1 MKSRTRSTGIS
12 LAEQDFTRGDT
23 PRFDLVI
30 LTAANPVQAAGYRAQ
45 LARRKVDDDSGWDL
59 PCARKALVVADPKD
73 KRAGSGIA
81 TFIALYEAAKYFAEL
96 TPKAR
101 TLRDLFAARRI
112 LILHSGGDSRRLP
125 AYAAIGKIFVPLP
138 VEDVHGDPRTVFDL
152 VLEDF
157 AALEPGDPAT
167 PNLGSITIAAGD
179 VMLNLAKTGINLHP
193 VPDHVVGVTARAS
206 IETGSRHGVFV
217 TNVAKKS
224 GDARVRTFLQKPT
237 EAQARAAGA
246 IGKDNTV
253 AIDTGVVIFDST
265 TAASWL
271 QSLGASITTA
281 KTKIKVRTASIRATG
296 TLASMCRATSGSI
309 DLYEHILPTLAGNTA
324 ALAKLTP
331 KIAASLSKALAP
343 TTNHF
348 LARHAPAATFYH
360 IGSTMELLHIGTAT
374 VFDVTQGTV
383 PRIEPASTVVG
394 SEVGPFTAD
403 GPVWIEGCRWGDS
416 DSPVA
421 RFGGLNVITGWPK
434 EAGIPE
440 VVSHFCIT
448 WLPIGRSNW
457 ARIIYTPMDDW
468 KKQYDSAAP
477 TDEDE
482 TYVRWRREG
491 PLNCTI
497 AHCLQFGIWKPEAL
511 WNSADRCLY
520 TARLWRV
527 GSIKELDYPTSYD
540 DLFVLHRSESVLQM
554 KGWYSRREANKLR
567 AHRRRTLRNLGPTSK
582 HRCYSMHEL
591 VSMVNHARLNDAI
604 TAAREWTLSTW
615 QPVRIMSKK
624 RIDLHREARCRFR
637 VTPWGT
643 DPNNAPHLVHK
654 RSTLANLRS
663 ARIRE
668 LQLPLHPFNEFE
680 ELFRKDLPDPHRFHL
695 GQALTKNQVD
705 LSESRPINRKVVATS
720 TPIRIDLAGGWTDTP
735 PICQTHG
742 GTVINLAATLDDVNP
757 ISVQAAHS
765 DKPGIHIRGII
776 DGEQHSCTISTRT
789 IKEWSTWKPLKGV
802 PAWAK
807 LVPSAV
813 SFTKLVESLDTGK
826 AGVSLSFSS
835 SVPKGSGLGTSS
847 ILSAALCAACYALQG
862 KYSSDL
868 LTKHAIAAATLC
880 VEHAIGSGGG
890 WQDQYGALFPGLKS
904 LSTSAGNIQHAEC
917 TPLTI
922 GPRLT
927 DMFASRTLLYFTGQ
941 QRLAANILQ
950 NFVNRYLDGDAP
962 TWRTLDRLRKNV
974 LDVREAI
981 DRDDPAAFARHITM
995 YWLLKRSIDPSTTNA
1010 GLNRLVARVT
1020 PHLDGYLFPGAG
1032 GGGFLFMIART
1043 TASAKALRHDITS
1056 RPPAPTARF
1065 YDWSISHTPLTVTM
1079 S

>member
-12 LAEQDFTRGDT
+12 LAEQDFTRGDA

-30 LTAANPVQAAGYRAQ
+30 LTAANKVQATGYRAQ
-45 LARRKVDDDSGWDL
+45 LARRKVEDGSGWDL
-59 PCARKALVVADPKD
+59 PSARKALVVADPKD

-81 TFIALYEAAKYFAEL
+81 TFIALYEAAKYLASFN
-96 TPKAR
+96 PKAR
-101 TLRDLFAARRI
+101 TLREVFANRRI

-157 AALEPGDPAT
+157 AALDPGDS
-167 PNLGSITIAAGD
+167 NNGSITIAAGD

-193 VPDHVVGVTARAS
+193 VPGHVVGVAARAS

-217 TNVAKKS
+217 TKAAKKS

-253 AIDTGVVIFDST
+253 AIDTGVVILDST

-296 TLASMCRATSGSI
+296 TLASMCRATAGSI

-331 KIAASLSKALAP
+331 KIAASLSKTLAP

-360 IGSTMELLHIGTAT
+360 IGSTRELLEIGTAT
-374 VFDVTQGTV
+374 VFNAGRQSP
-383 PRIEPASTVVG
+383 PRFEPAATVVG
-394 SEVGPFTAD
+394 SDVGTLALD
-403 GPVWIEGCRWGDS
+403 GPVWIEGCQWGDHN
-416 DSPVA
+416 SPPA
-421 RFGGLNVITGWPK
+421 KLGGFNVITGWPK
-434 EAGIPE
+434 EAGVPDLAGRECVAWIPIE
-440 VVSHFCIT
+440 ETV
-448 WLPIGRSNW
+448 W
-457 ARIIYTPMDDW
+457 ARLAYSLFDDW
-468 KKQYDSAAP
+468 KEPLCDEDSSVPKSWPEGLVSRHKNLSAA
-477 TDEDE
+477 
-482 TYVRWRREG
+482 V
-491 PLNCTI
+491 
-497 AHCLQFGIWKPEAL
+497 AHCISRSIWNATDVWPSIKLAK
-511 WNSADRCLY
+511 DRCLY
-520 TARLWRV
+520 TAKIWPV
-527 GSIKELDYPTSYD
+527 GAINEIDPVSSFYCYWALRTFEWDHPEDAANDKHVQLRNR
-540 DLFVLHRSESVLQM
+540 VLHS
-554 KGWYSRREANKLR
+554 
-567 AHRRRTLRNLGPTSK
+567 LGPTSK
-582 HRCYSMHEL
+582 LPCFSLQEL
-591 VSMVNHARLNDAI
+591 VGMVNHQRLVETASIARQQGLIDHQEVRLH
-604 TAAREWTLSTW
+604 TASRLALAREGLLRHNRPAPRNTHTSLQSELFT
-615 QPVRIMSKK
+615 QRESPIIRIKQ
-624 RIDLHREARCRFR
+624 
-637 VTPWGT
+637 T
-643 DPNNAPHLVHK
+643 
-654 RSTLANLRS
+654 
-663 ARIRE
+663 RIRE
-668 LQLPLHPFNEFE
+668 LQLPYRPLDEVELLDVGSFPNPRHFN
-680 ELFRKDLPDPHRFHL
+680 LGALLRKNLPEHT
-695 GQALTKNQVD
+695 GQTTP
-705 LSESRPINRKVVATS
+705 LSSRVCVSA
-720 TPIRIDLAGGWTDTP
+720 PIRIDLAGGWTDTP
-735 PICQTHG
+735 PICQAHG
-742 GTVINLAATLDDVNP
+742 GTVINLAVNLEGAAP
-757 ISVQAAHS
+757 ITVSASPASDEGFQVQ
-765 DKPGIHIRGII
+765 GIV
-776 DGEQHSCTISTRT
+776 DGEQHTCSLETFPRDNT
-789 IKEWSTWKPLKGV
+789 V

-807 LVPSAV
+807 LVPAASEATGL
-813 SFTKLVESLDTGK
+813 SFRDRDKFP
-826 AGVSLSFSS
+826 GVSISFSS

-904 LSTSAGNIQHAEC
+904 LSTAAGNIQHAEC

-922 GPRLT
+922 GPRLA

-995 YWLLKRSIDPSTTNA
+995 YWLLKRSIDPSTTNTS
-1010 GLNRLVARVT
+1010 LNRLVDRVT

-1043 TASAKALRHDITS
+1043 TASAKALRRDLTS
-1056 RPPAPTARF
+1056 RPPASTARF
-1065 YDWSISHTPLTVTM
+1065 YDWSVSQTPLTVTV